1 MDPGTGNVY
10 TDLEAKALGL
20 DPSKLVELDPGEA
33 GRILEERMAEA
44 VALEVT
50 PMSPM
55 SGRDKARRRARNK
68 AARRSR
74 KANR

>member
-10 TDLEAKALGL
+10 TDREAKALGL
-20 DPSKLVELDPGEA
+20 DSSKLVELDPGEA
-33 GRILEERMAEA
+33 GRILDERIAEA
-44 VALEVT
+44 DALEPL

-55 SGRDKARRRARNK
+55 SDREKARRRAHRK

>member
-10 TDLEAKALGL
+10 TPFEAKALGIDAADL
-20 DPSKLVELDPGEA
+20 IELDPAEARRILDERIAEA
-33 GRILEERMAEA
+33 G
-44 VALEVT
+44 ALEVT

-55 SGRDKARRRARNK
+55 SDRDKARRRARRK
-68 AARRSR
+68 AQRASR